1 MELNNINRL
10 IEKYLDGETSLN
22 EERAIAT
29 YLATAESLPKEH
41 IAVKAMFE
49 AMGELRKVTAPQS
62 KPQKRTL
69 SLVGLG
75 RVAAVVACLVVSL
88 FFATRTITN
97 TPLQAAE
104 PMIICYV
111 DGARVDN
118 PQIAEME
125 ARRILGNMN
134 ENINNAMEKI
144 NKVNTLNIK

>member
-1 MELNNINRL
+1 MELNEINRL

>member
-1 MELNNINRL
+1 MELNKINRL
-10 IEKYLDGETSLN
+10 IEKYFEGETTLD

-111 DGARVDN
+111 DGAKVND
-118 PQIAEME
+118 QQTAELEM
-125 ARRILGNMN
+125 RRILGNMN
-134 ENINNAMEKI
+134 QNINLAMARI
-144 NKVNTLNIK
+144 DKVNILKTK